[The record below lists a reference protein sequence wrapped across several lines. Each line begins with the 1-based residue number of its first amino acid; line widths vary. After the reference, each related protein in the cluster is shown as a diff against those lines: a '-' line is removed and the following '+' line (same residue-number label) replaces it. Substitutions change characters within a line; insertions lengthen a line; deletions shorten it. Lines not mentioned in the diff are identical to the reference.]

1 MSTNYIYDKIIVK
14 DSNVHGKGIFTQV
27 PINKDQRILVIEGE
41 MIDAAECI
49 RRENEENNVYI
60 FWKDDNTYIDTSS
73 SEKIKYINHSCNAN
87 CYIDED
93 ENALLILVAS
103 RDIQPNEEL
112 TIDYGYDEIYE
123 ECSCSSCENK
133 LESAA

>member
-1 MSTNYIYDKIIVK
+1 MSSNYLYENIIVK
-14 DSNVHGKGIFTQV
+14 DSSLHGKGIFTQI
-27 PINKDQRILVIEGE
+27 PINKNQTILVIEGE
-41 MIDAAECI
+41 EIDAAECI

-60 FWKDDNTYIDTSS
+60 FWKDDNTYIDASS
-73 SEKIKYINHSCNAN
+73 TEKIKYVNHSCEAN

-93 ENALLILVAS
+93 ESGNLILVAS
-103 RDIQPNEEL
+103 RDIEHGEEL

-123 ECSCSSCENK
+123 ECSCSSCDNK